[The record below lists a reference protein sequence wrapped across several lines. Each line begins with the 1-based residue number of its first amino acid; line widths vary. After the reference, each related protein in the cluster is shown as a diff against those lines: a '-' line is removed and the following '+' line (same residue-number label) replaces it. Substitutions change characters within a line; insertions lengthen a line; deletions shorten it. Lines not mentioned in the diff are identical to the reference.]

1 MAFLTTRSPIGNLF
15 NLHSEM
21 GRTFEDLF
29 ESREGRTDAGDTPW
43 RPSVDISETDNSFE
57 VRAELPGVTESDVHV
72 SVIDNVLTIKG
83 EKRQEAETED
93 KNYHRVERRYGSF
106 QRTFTLPRNVEST
119 AITAKFG
126 DGVLRVTIPK
136 AEEAKQTHIPITVK
150 S

>member
-15 NLHSEM
+15 NLHAEM
-21 GRTFEDLF
+21 GHTFEDLF

-43 RPSVDISETDNSFE
+43 RPSVDISEMDNSFE

-83 EKRQEAETED
+83 EKRQEEETED

-106 QRTFTLPRNVEST
+106 QRTFTLPRNVEAT

>member
-1 MAFLTTRSPIGNLF
+1 MAFLTTRSPISNLF
-15 NLHSEM
+15 NLHDEM